1 MAQSYLWKSA
11 NSSSLTDPLNKVK
24 KESAIVCQI
33 FCFSG
38 EIADF
43 LERYFEEEGDFLEMI
58 SMSCRLCLDLYCIN
72 FWQKVYL

>member
-1 MAQSYLWKSA
+1 MSILMAQSHLWKST
-11 NSSSLTDPLNKVK
+11 SSLTDPLNKVK

-43 LERYFEEEGDFLEMI
+43 LERYFEEERDFLEMI
-58 SMSCRLCLDLYCIN
+58 VLILGKKSICN
-72 FWQKVYL
+72 